1 MYIYIILYMSDIIDK
16 IISESISS
24 VVEGLNLD
32 PLYGDVSL
40 DANHQDYVDT
50 NDAWSPHP
58 FYSRIGG
65 YKVISI
71 FRNKWN
77 HNPLIWALKGKKWR
91 FKNPREDVMFL
102 LRRFVAVTK
111 ELNERFDVI
120 ITTPSS
126 SELNNRVLGIIERLI
141 PHKYSFKEF
150 FRKREASEVY
160 NALPENVKINLRPYF
175 EEMMRNGNLF
185 SYKYIPIGY
194 RGLIGQTINVSDISL
209 GNKINGMRVLI
220 LDDTVT
226 TGKTITDSAKAL
238 LDTFVP
244 KSVTFLTLMTPEE

>member
-1 MYIYIILYMSDIIDK
+1 MILNIRDNNKKVYIG
-16 IISESISS
+16 ESRLSLL
-24 VVEGLNLD
+24 EGLNLD
-32 PLYGDVSL
+32 PVYGDVSL
-40 DANHQDYVDT
+40 DASHQDYVDT
-50 NDAWSPHP
+50 NDVWSPHP
-58 FYSRIGG
+58 FYSNIGG

-111 ELNERFDVI
+111 ELNEEFDVI

-141 PHKYSFKEF
+141 PHRYSFKCF
-150 FRKREASEVY
+150 FQKRDASEVY
-160 NALPENVKINLRPYF
+160 NVLSNNVKMKLRPYF
-175 EEMMRNGNLF
+175 EEMMRNSKLF
-185 SYKYIPIGY
+185 SYKYIPAEY
-194 RGLIGQTINVSDISL
+194 RDMIGQTIKVSDLSL
-209 GNKINGMRVLI
+209 GDKINGMRVLI

-226 TGKTITDSAKAL
+226 TGKTITDSARAL
-238 LDTFVP
+238 LDTFDP
-244 KSVTFLTLMTPEE
+244 ESVTFLTLMTPE